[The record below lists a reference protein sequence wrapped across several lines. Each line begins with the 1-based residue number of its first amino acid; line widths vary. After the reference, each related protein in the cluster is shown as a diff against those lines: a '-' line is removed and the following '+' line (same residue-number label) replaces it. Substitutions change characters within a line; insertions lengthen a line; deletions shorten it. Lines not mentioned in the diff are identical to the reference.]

1 MSKSTRSDQNNI
13 ERMAMP
19 QRLVWTPPPPHFLL
33 FTTTQTGLVQF
44 QSKEV
49 RMCVQEHPSHAT
61 LDPPR
66 AVKGAAEGIMIRIP
80 ADMGISWWS
89 TLQCSPRSG
98 EPRHWG
104 KCDIS
109 RAVARRESQSRI
121 DGSNSSQLEALQTS
135 SQNTRYTQDDIRK
148 HLIDHTTDPM

>member
-1 MSKSTRSDQNNI
+1 MIKITSRGW
-13 ERMAMP
+13 RCP
-19 QRLVWTPPPPHFLL
+19 RRLVWTLFHHLFLR
-33 FTTTQTGLVQF
+33 FTLTQIGVGSNSSRKTFRL
-44 QSKEV
+44 
-49 RMCVQEHPSHAT
+49 CVQEHLSHAT
-61 LDPPR
+61 LDPPC

-80 ADMGISWWS
+80 ADMGRSWWS

-148 HLIDHTTDPM
+148 HLIVHTTDPM